1 MFQVYSLKIGELLIP
16 EDGALLFDPVHVW
29 LVTDGKTRILVDGGM
44 PDIAEV
50 NRRLRVNGAGG
61 GHETLRGALATHS
74 LTPEQIDYVVVT
86 HLHFDHGSN
95 IDLFTNAVV
104 ILQRDELL
112 HAVDPVPTQR
122 LYYFKEAALHLM
134 GRKRPLKLQLIDGDL
149 DLLEGLR
156 LLKVPG
162 HTPGMQVAIVT
173 TTRGR
178 AAIVSDLGDHYRN
191 WYPANPRATRH
202 PLNYLSDSFLPGGIR
217 SESERVYLASMRRTM
232 DAADIIIPAHDTRIP
247 MQVPRDWFQLPPE
260 NQPEPPLLPMTAPTS
275 GTIQGKHS

>member
-1 MFQVYSLKIGELLIP
+1 MFQIHSLKIGELLIP
-16 EDGALLFDPVHVW
+16 EDGGLLFDPVHVW
-29 LVTDGKTRILVDGGM
+29 LVTDGKIRILVDGGM

-50 NRRLRVNGAGG
+50 TRRLRVNGSAGG
-61 GHETLRGALATHS
+61 HQALRAALATHAI
-74 LTPEQIDYVVVT
+74 TPEQIDYVVVT

-95 IDLFTNAVV
+95 LDLFANAVV

-122 LYYFKEAALHLM
+122 LYYFKEAALHLLS
-134 GRKRPLKLQLIDGDL
+134 RKRPQRLHLIDGDL
-149 DLLEGLR
+149 ELLDGVR

-191 WYPANPRATRH
+191 WYPASPRATRH
-202 PLNYLSDSFLPGGIR
+202 PLNYLGDSFLPGGIR

-232 DAADIIIPAHDTRIP
+232 EAADIIIPAHDTRIP
-247 MQVPRDWFQLPPE
+247 MQVPRDWFALPPE
-260 NQPEPPLLPMTAPTS
+260 SQPEPPLLPLSWPN
-275 GTIQGKHS
+275 